1 MLMLQHFLN
10 VDVATFIIVIVNY
23 IVSFYSGYNLVGI
36 AQTGSGKTLAY
47 ILPAII
53 HINNQPNIKQGDGP
67 IAV

>member
-1 MLMLQHFLN
+1 MHQN
-10 VDVATFIIVIVNY
+10 VSYILVIVY
-23 IVSFYSGYNLVGI
+23 INSGYNLVGI

-53 HINNQPNIKQGDGP
+53 HINNQPNIKPGDGP